1 MKRTIGTPGL
11 GERLRLVRKKNG
23 LTQAEFAA
31 RLGVGRDAVASYEVG
46 RVAPDGAFIR
56 LACYEFGV
64 ERSWLETGEEGKH
77 GGIPGRKTGN
87 GAGHALLFR

>member
-11 GERLRLVRKKNG
+11 GERLRLVRKKSG
-23 LTQAEFAA
+23 LTQAGFAA

-56 LACYEFGV
+56 LVCYEFAV
-64 ERSWLETGEEGKH
+64 DRSWLENGETPQREGQ
-77 GGIPGRKTGN
+77 P
-87 GAGHALLFR
+87 